1 MAMDVVGAA
10 ADLAEEMAMMVEPA
24 MATKVMVEPAKV
36 SLVRMASNKHLLAR
50 VSHVR
55 VNSRQLQQIQTMTPT
70 CATSVGGPATGPGPA
85 HKMTTTPTE
94 KKVAGEGMATLIGLP
109 RASGVAATN
118 AWPI

>member
-1 MAMDVVGAA
+1 MTESILAEDGAGA
-10 ADLAEEMAMMVEPA
+10 VADLAGGMAMMVEL
-24 MATKVMVEPAKV
+24 AKA
-36 SLVRMASNKHLLAR
+36 SLARMTSNKHLLAR

-55 VNSRQLQQIQTMTPT
+55 VNSQQLQQIQAMTPT

-94 KKVAGEGMATLIGLP
+94 KKVAREGMATLIGLP